1 MTTVRYTDEFERWWN
16 TVDATAQE
24 DVAFVVGLLEKHGA
38 RLAMPYTK
46 KGLKQQLYGT
56 SHPSL
61 HLETEVMEAAA
72 TRLSA
77 DLSVIEK
84 LFPHGFGALVKSL
97 QSW

>member
-1 MTTVRYTDEFERWWN
+1 
-16 TVDATAQE
+16 
-24 DVAFVVGLLEKHGA
+24 
-38 RLAMPYTK
+38 MPYTK
-46 KGLKQQLYGT
+46 KGLKQQLYGS